1 MWTAS
6 SPGRTAR
13 RLQPTRSARSSIRGD
28 EHKRAL
34 ERALTTAFTTPLE
47 PEDLYTLSRGIDWI
61 LNLSKDLVRESEV
74 MATPPDEP
82 LAEMCEALARSVH
95 LVSDAVH
102 LLGSDSEAAT
112 EKANEALR
120 AQRQIEKV
128 YRDAMA
134 ALVESD
140 DLKGGLRPAGAL
152 PARRPHRRGRRRR
165 RRARL
170 VHGRQGGLSCAPDPE
185 RAGDRARTG
194 DIQLGRL
201 ALYQLSYTRARL
213 A

>member
-1 MWTAS
+1 MKVQRWFLPESSDVIGLLGLQLDVTTEGVDRLVDWARGEASTAEEI
-6 SPGRTAR
+6 RA
-13 RLQPTRSARSSIRGD
+13 LEHRGD

-47 PEDLYTLSRGIDWI
+47 PQDLYTLSRGIDWI

-74 MATPPDEP
+74 MATPPDAP

-95 LVSDAVH
+95 LVSEAVH
-102 LLGSDSEAAT
+102 LLGSSPDAAT

-134 ALVESD
+134 ALVGVE
-140 DLKGGLRPAGAL
+140 DLREVF
-152 PARRPHRRGRRRR
+152 ARRELYRRV
-165 RRARL
+165 ARIGE
-170 VHGRQGGLSCAPDPE
+170 VVVDVAE
-185 RAGDRARTG
+185 RVW
-194 DIQLGRL
+194 
-201 ALYQLSYTRARL
+201 YTVVKEA
-213 A
+213 